1 MQLRF
6 YKQPRHLKF
15 FYVIDIYNKKLWY
28 PLKMEA
34 LIGSGPLMPQLKNCW
49 CKNLKKRA
57 HHTTNLHNVLIGHF
71 TVVYLVAKPLIR
83 SKADGNRVVIETCI

>member
-49 CKNLKKRA
+49 CKN
-57 HHTTNLHNVLIGHF
+57 
-71 TVVYLVAKPLIR
+71 
-83 SKADGNRVVIETCI
+83 

>member
-15 FYVIDIYNKKLWY
+15 IFVIDIYNKKLWY

-34 LIGSGPLMPQLKNCW
+34 LIGSGPLTPQLKNCW
-49 CKNLKKRA
+49 CKNLKKSPS
-57 HHTTNLHNVLIGHF
+57 HYEF
-71 TVVYLVAKPLIR
+71 T
-83 SKADGNRVVIETCI
+83 